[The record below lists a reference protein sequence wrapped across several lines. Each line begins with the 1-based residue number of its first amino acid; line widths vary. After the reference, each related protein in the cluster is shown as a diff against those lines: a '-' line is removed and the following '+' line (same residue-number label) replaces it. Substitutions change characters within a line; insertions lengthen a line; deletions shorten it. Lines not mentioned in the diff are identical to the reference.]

1 MPAPLL
7 QLLDHLHR
15 PKFAVADHRN
25 PRSIGCK
32 TPDVVQKRP
41 LLISRAV
48 ALLRAHPAP
57 SYGDGPPPISQTH
70 HKQPMLETDLTP
82 VDDQTDLAPLGG
94 TFQQAARYGLVP
106 NPDPYS
112 GVIQQTAQTPG
123 SGRKGGFRRGDLVC
137 DLAQMNR
144 AAQAKAHQKPAPVA
158 NAGYAFGRAQLYN
171 QALQS
176 TMELVDRHT
185 GVFLPCS

>member
-15 PKFAVADHRN
+15 PKYAVADHRN
-25 PRSIGCK
+25 PRSIGRK

-70 HKQPMLETDLTP
+70 HKSSRCSKPTLLPSTIRRTSPPWEARSNRQRAMGSYQTLTL
-82 VDDQTDLAPLGG
+82 T
-94 TFQQAARYGLVP
+94 AALSNRRLKRRV
-106 NPDPYS
+106 
-112 GVIQQTAQTPG
+112 AE
-123 SGRKGGFRRGDLVC
+123 GR
-137 DLAQMNR
+137 
-144 AAQAKAHQKPAPVA
+144 VA
-158 NAGYAFGRAQLYN
+158 FVVGILFAIL
-171 QALQS
+171 LK
-176 TMELVDRHT
+176 
-185 GVFLPCS
+185 